1 MTRVFVPEP
10 TTAYRLLLGTRGRVE
25 AAAPGADATDGEIRQ
40 FVADSLLAGWSSRR
54 AAPRRPRAASQRR
67 IVVSCLL
74 SGPRPAGVQCFSTLG
89 KPNLHA
95 QPPFGPKKHWSFARA
110 HVFMTFG

>member
-54 AAPRRPRAASQRR
+54 AAPRGRPRSRSQR
-67 IVVSCLL
+67 
-74 SGPRPAGVQCFSTLG
+74 PASDRTA
-89 KPNLHA
+89 N
-95 QPPFGPKKHWSFARA
+95 
-110 HVFMTFG
+110 